1 MQVAEPVR
9 SLPNCISRGCGY
21 VLFTDFMAKRITRWA
36 AELLLVFIG
45 AYAAFWLNSYQERQR
60 DAQRRDVILASL
72 EQDVSVSIGKN
83 HAQAERLGKEAA
95 AFRAMV
101 DAGEMPALIP
111 FVFITDYSPT
121 DVATLLQA
129 GGVELLDPRTLAAVH
144 KVESTVRAWLAM
156 MARYEK
162 LSDQLIV
169 PNVEQGPEFFYDPA
183 TKKLRKRFEKYPQS
197 LQDAAKFF
205 AELEKIETE
214 LLGQIRLERQKHK

>member
-1 MQVAEPVR
+1 
-9 SLPNCISRGCGY
+9 
-21 VLFTDFMAKRITRWA
+21 MAKRIGKWA

-60 DAQRRDVILASL
+60 DAQRRDLILASL
-72 EQDVSVSIGKN
+72 EDDVRGSIGKN

-95 AFRAMV
+95 AFRGMV
-101 DAGEMPALIP
+101 DRGEMPELRP

-121 DVATLLQA
+121 DIATLLQA
-129 GGVELLDPRTLAAVH
+129 GGVELLDPKTLAALR
-144 KVESTVRAWLAM
+144 KVESTVRAWLAQ

-197 LQDAAKFF
+197 LEDAAKFF
-205 AELEKIETE
+205 ADLEKTETD
-214 LLGQIRLERQKHK
+214 LLARVQLERQKHK